1 MAHQSGAQV
10 AIVLTKA
17 DLATHREQ
25 DVAAVSVVAH
35 NTCTVIIESAV
46 TGDGLDQLRALLG
59 PSVTGVML
67 GKSGVGKSTLI
78 NELLGAPLLA
88 TAAVRAKDRAGRHTT
103 VARRMVF
110 LDNGAALIDAP
121 GLRTIGLYDAHR
133 GLAATF
139 PEIAS
144 KAASCHYRN
153 CTHTTEPHCAVTAA
167 VADGGTTI
175 APRRLD
181 SYRSIAAEVFD

>member
-10 AIVLTKA
+10 VIVLTKA
-17 DLATHREQ
+17 DLAAHREQ
-25 DVAAVSVVAH
+25 DEAAACAIAH
-35 NTCTVIIESAV
+35 TATVIVESAV
-46 TGDGLDQLRALLG
+46 TGDGLEQLRTLLA
-59 PSVTGVML
+59 PQVTGVML

-88 TAAVRAKDRAGRHTT
+88 TAAVRTKDRAGRHTT

-110 LDNGAALIDAP
+110 LGNGAALIDAP

-139 PEIAS
+139 PEIAD
-144 KAASCHYRN
+144 KAAACHYRD
-153 CTHTTEPHCAVTAA
+153 CTHTTEPNCAVTAA
-167 VADGGTTI
+167 VAG
-175 APRRLD
+175 RRLD